1 VAILF
6 DKLSSCESAPLSSNL
21 ENVRFQNFSRYYQGD
36 YTLTFYNALSG
47 IVDVKNKNYTNF
59 LMTRNTKI
67 SNILEKENQTL
78 KSESLLTNLN
88 FGGNFLAF
96 QKVDA
101 RKLGLL
107 GIYNYNE
114 SEYYGNYNFTT
125 NGDALSTNFMINLK
139 SNNICDIY
147 QYYDYKKYYLTRIKN
162 DELSFCTK
170 NLGLTAFD
178 FNYIYSRPNKAIFL
192 FQTLSGVAHFVKKTG
207 NLLTLSPFT
216 SANKASVYANPIYL
230 SRDIYSDFNINSN
243 TSYVEYGSD
252 NIISEN
258 GILKDLENNYLLHR
272 ENDSTDIIVLKNQLL
287 QDNTFTSGNTLLS
300 SQDLKFFVDGMR
312 NYTSIFNDIDA
323 EKDETLAL
331 NYVFYNKSYEIL
343 PGLNR
348 FTAPD
353 NMSPFDRI
361 NINDTKFVESGA
373 FGYPTPEY
381 ADKVYRSDV
390 SESYDDGQIYLCTW
404 LSGSPLG
411 SDKVWVD
418 RYYYPDLIEKS
429 LALAGDNTFNL
440 TYENAVEK
448 LVAENASIQESLSS
462 FKVFD
467 KKSDM
472 LFVPN
477 GKYTYERLQLKATTD
492 EPAVI
497 TPCQSLTTTGNNINY
512 FKQLNDAG
520 KFTVK
525 FYFEGDEQDWK
536 FKSKRNNT
544 DGGLTIEKRGDNLMF
559 EMNLYN
565 PGFVEIFTFK
575 QTVKYKPFQRNFI
588 CFSIDVIT
596 GQLYF
601 FLNTQI
607 VSYYTFDKNQFFG
620 KRLVFGDFVLNDM
633 DIFTQKILSDI
644 RITTEYTSEN
654 LAFITPIL
662 DGESVIDPITVTLP
676 CGMRNSTDT
685 VEYLQSVCNNQ
696 AYKSNFVN
704 IFIKNVELEDSDM
717 EGLRTRITSEIV
729 DRSPLTTEINN
740 PTIP

>member
-1 VAILF
+1 MATLF
-6 DKLSSCESAPLSSNL
+6 DKLSSCESVPLSSNL
-21 ENVRFQNFSRYYQGD
+21 EDVGFRNFSRYYQGD
-36 YTLTFYNALSG
+36 YNLTFYNALSG

-59 LMTRNTKI
+59 LLTRNTKI
-67 SNILEKENQTL
+67 SNILEEENRTL
-78 KSESLLTNLN
+78 KSDSLLTNLN
-88 FGGNFLAF
+88 FGSNFLAF
-96 QKVDA
+96 QRADT
-101 RKLGLL
+101 RRLGLS
-107 GIYNYNE
+107 GIYNE

-125 NGDALSTNFMINLK
+125 NGDSLSTNFVITLK
-139 SNNICDIY
+139 ADNVCDIY
-147 QYYDYKKYYLTRIKN
+147 QYYDYKKYYLTRN
-162 DELSFCTK
+162 VNNELNFYTQ
-170 NLGLTAFD
+170 NLGLTAYD
-178 FNYIYSRPNKAIFL
+178 FKYTYSRPNKAIFL
-192 FQTLSGVAHFVKKTG
+192 FQTLSGVPHFVRKTG
-207 NLLTLSPFT
+207 NLLTLSPST

-230 SRDIYSDFNINSN
+230 SKDIYSDFNINPN
-243 TSYVEYGSD
+243 TSYVEYGDD
-252 NIISEN
+252 NTISEN

-272 ENDSTDIIVLKNQLL
+272 ENDSTDIIVLKNQLA

-312 NYTSIFNDIDA
+312 NYTSIFNDIDT

-390 SESYDDGQIYLCTW
+390 SVSYDDGQTYLCTW
-404 LSGSPLG
+404 LSGSPIG

-429 LALAGDNTFNL
+429 LALVGDNTFNL
-440 TYENAVEK
+440 TYDDVVEE
-448 LVAENASIQESLSS
+448 LVAGNSSIQDSLSS
-462 FKVFD
+462 FTVFD

-477 GKYTYERLQLKATTD
+477 GKYTYERIKVEETTND
-492 EPAVI
+492 LVVI

-525 FYFEGDEQDWK
+525 FYFEGDGQNWT

-544 DGGLTIEKRGDNLMF
+544 DGGLSIDKQGSDLIFT
-559 EMNLYN
+559 MNLYN
-565 PGFVEIFTFK
+565 PGFVEIITFSK
-575 QTVKYKPFQRNFI
+575 TVKYKPSQRNFV
-588 CFSIDVIT
+588 CVSIDAVV

-601 FLNTQI
+601 FLNNQI
-607 VSYYTFDKNQFFG
+607 VDYYTFDKCQFYG
-620 KRLVFGDFVLNDM
+620 KRLVFGDFVLNGV
-633 DIFTQKILSDI
+633 DIFSQNILSKI
-644 RITTEYTSEN
+644 GITAEYTSEN
-654 LAFITPIL
+654 LAFITPML
-662 DGESVIDPITVTLP
+662 DGESVIDPISITLP

-685 VEYLQSVCNNQ
+685 MEYLQSVCNNQ

-704 IFIKNVELEDSDM
+704 LFIKNVELEDTDM
-717 EGLRTRITSEIV
+717 EGLRNRITSEIV

-740 PTIP
+740 LTIS

>member
-1 VAILF
+1 VATLF
-6 DKLSSCESAPLSSNL
+6 NKLSSCESVLLYSNL
-21 ENVRFQNFSRYYQGD
+21 EDMRFQKFSRYFNGGYN
-36 YTLTFYNALSG
+36 LTFYNALSG

-59 LMTRNTKI
+59 ILTRNTNI
-67 SNILEKENQTL
+67 SNILENEDQTL

-88 FGGNFLAF
+88 FSDNFLTF
-96 QKVDA
+96 QKADA
-101 RKLGLL
+101 RILALS
-107 GIYNYNE
+107 GIYNQ

-125 NGDALSTNFMINLK
+125 NGDTLSTNFVITLK
-139 SNNICDIY
+139 SDNVCNIY
-147 QYYDYKKYYLTRIKN
+147 QYFDYAKYYLTRN
-162 DELSFCTK
+162 ANNELNFYTQ
-170 NLGLTAFD
+170 NLGLTAYD
-178 FNYIYSRPNKAIFL
+178 FKYIYSRPNKAIFL
-192 FQTLSGVAHFVKKTG
+192 FQTLSGIPHFIKKTG
-207 NLLTLSPFT
+207 NFLTLSPST
-216 SANKASVYANPIYL
+216 SANKASVYVNPIYL
-230 SRDIYSDFNINSN
+230 SKDIYSDFDINPN
-243 TSYVEYGSD
+243 TSYVEYGDD
-252 NIISEN
+252 NNIPKN

-272 ENDSTDIIVLKNQLL
+272 ENDSTDIIVLKNQLS
-287 QDNTFTSGNTLLS
+287 QYNTFTSGNTLLS
-300 SQDLKFFVDGMR
+300 SQELKFFVDGMR
-312 NYTSIFNDIDA
+312 NYTSICNDINT

-331 NYVFYNKSYEIL
+331 NYVFYNKPYEII

-353 NMSPFDRI
+353 NMSPFNRI

-381 ADKVYRSDV
+381 ADKVFRFDDSV
-390 SESYDDGQIYLCTW
+390 SYDDGQTYLCTW

-411 SDKVWVD
+411 GDKVWVD

-440 TYENAVEK
+440 TYDDVVEK
-448 LVAENASIQESLSS
+448 LVAGNTSIKDSLSS
-462 FKVFD
+462 FTVFD

-477 GKYTYERLQLKATTD
+477 GKYTYERIKAEDTIN
-492 EPAVI
+492 ENNLVVV
-497 TPCQSLTTTGNNINY
+497 TPCQSLATTGNNINY

-525 FYFEGDEQDWK
+525 FYFDGNEQNWK
-536 FKSKRNNT
+536 FRSKRNNT
-544 DGGLTIEKRGDNLMF
+544 NGGLIIEKIGGNLVFTMD
-559 EMNLYN
+559 LYN
-565 PGFVEIFTFK
+565 PGFVETITFSE
-575 QTVKYKPFQRNFI
+575 TVKYKPSQRNFI
-588 CFSIDVIT
+588 CFSIDTVV

-601 FLNTQI
+601 FLNNQI
-607 VSYYTFDKNQFFG
+607 VGYYTFDKYQFYG
-620 KRLVFGDFVLNDM
+620 KQMIFGDFVLD
-633 DIFTQKILSDI
+633 DVDFFTQKTLSKI
-644 RITTEYTSEN
+644 GLTSEYTSEN

-662 DGESVIDPITVTLP
+662 DGESVIDPLTVTLP

-704 IFIKNVELEDSDM
+704 IFIKNIDLVDSDM

-740 PTIP
+740 LTIP

>member
-6 DKLSSCESAPLSSNL
+6 DKLSSCESVPLSSNL
-21 ENVRFQNFSRYYQGD
+21 EDVRFQNFSRYYQGD

-59 LMTRNTKI
+59 LLTRNTKV
-67 SNILEKENQTL
+67 SNILEKEDQIL
-78 KSESLLTNLN
+78 KSDSLLTNLN

-96 QKVDA
+96 QNADN
-101 RKLGLL
+101 RQLGLL
-107 GIYNYNE
+107 GIYNE

-125 NGDALSTNFMINLK
+125 NGDTLSTNFVITLK
-139 SNNICDIY
+139 SDNVCDIY
-147 QYYDYKKYYLTRIKN
+147 QYYDYKKYYLTRNAN
-162 DELSFCTK
+162 DELNFYTQ
-170 NLGLTAFD
+170 NLGLTASNFK
-178 FNYIYSRPNKAIFL
+178 YIYSRPNKAIFL
-192 FQTLSGVAHFVKKTG
+192 FQTLSGITHFVRKTG
-207 NLLTLSPFT
+207 NLLTLSPST

-230 SRDIYSDFNINSN
+230 SKDIYSDFNINPN
-243 TSYVEYGSD
+243 TSYVEYEDD
-252 NIISEN
+252 NTISEN

-272 ENDSTDIIVLKNQLL
+272 ENDSTDIIVLKNQLT

-312 NYTSIFNDIDA
+312 NYTSIFNDIDT

-331 NYVFYNKSYEIL
+331 NYVLYNKSYEIL

-353 NMSPFDRI
+353 NMSPFSRI

-390 SESYDDGQIYLCTW
+390 SVSYDDGQTYLCTW

-411 SDKVWVD
+411 SEKVWVD

-429 LALAGDNTFNL
+429 LALMGDNSFNP
-440 TYENAVEK
+440 TYDDVVEE
-448 LVAENASIQESLSS
+448 LVAANTSIQDSLSS
-462 FKVFD
+462 FTVFD

-472 LFVPN
+472 VFIPN
-477 GKYTYERLQLKATTD
+477 GKYTYERIKAEESITD
-492 EPAVI
+492 PVVI
-497 TPCQSLTTTGNNINY
+497 TPCQSLITTGNNINY

-525 FYFEGDEQDWK
+525 FYFDGNRQNWK

-544 DGGLTIEKRGDNLMF
+544 NGGLTIEKRGDNLIF

-565 PGFVEIFTFK
+565 PGFVETTTFTE
-575 QTVKYKPFQRNFI
+575 TVVYKPSQRNFV
-588 CFSIDVIT
+588 CVSIDTVT

-601 FLNTQI
+601 FLNNQI
-607 VSYYTFDKNQFFG
+607 VGYYTFDIYQFYG
-620 KRLVFGDFVLNDM
+620 KRLVFGDFVVNDE
-633 DIFTQKILSDI
+633 DIFNQNTLLKVGV
-644 RITTEYTSEN
+644 TTEYTSEN
-654 LAFITPIL
+654 LAFITPML
-662 DGESVIDPITVTLP
+662 DGESKIDPITITLP

-685 VEYLQSVCNNQ
+685 VEYLQSVCSNQ

-717 EGLRTRITSEIV
+717 VGLHNRISSEIV
-729 DRSPLTTEINN
+729 DRSPITTEINN
-740 PTIP
+740 LTIP